1 MSPWYTRQDRDR
13 DHDSV
18 RVRAFALEALEQLK
32 ASFAVVSESALVL
45 GDETSIIVRSVRQ
58 EILKAVARLQRLASL
73 VEPTLSAT
81 AIASVCRAAGPIG
94 VLKRVSPAEST
105 IAPKRGHA
113 LIEGIKPAIRSAP
126 SVAVLSTPR
135 RSRGCVSA

>member
-1 MSPWYTRQDRDR
+1 
-13 DHDSV
+13 
-18 RVRAFALEALEQLK
+18 
-32 ASFAVVSESALVL
+32 
-45 GDETSIIVRSVRQ
+45 VRQ
-58 EILKAVARLQRLASL
+58 QLFARRQPRRQPHASAVLSKAVGALSLPNHRTVFWERLASL

-81 AIASVCRAAGPIG
+81 AIALVCRAAGPIG

-135 RSRGCVSA
+135 RSRGCVGA